1 MISSIA
7 GLQVS
12 RIHVPSKAAYE
23 AGGGTGGTVENTFRE
38 FMQEQLESNWCW
50 SACATSVGLFF
61 GTGKWTQCDTATGV
75 IEGTDCYQGQPLNC
89 CDTPDACNCYG
100 YLDDSLTYT
109 KSFNTMMSGT
119 YSSDDIEAQINLGNP
134 VCVRVAWFL
143 GGAHFLAITGF
154 SYPSADPNTFTIY
167 LQDSIYGSSSLLLS
181 EFANDYQSGGTW
193 THTYLTQ
200 PN

>member
-1 MISSIA
+1 M
-7 GLQVS
+7 
-12 RIHVPSKAAYE
+12 
-23 AGGGTGGTVENTFRE
+23 
-38 FMQEQLESNWCW
+38 
-50 SACATSVGLFF
+50 
-61 GTGKWTQCDTATGV
+61 
-75 IEGTDCYQGQPLNC
+75 
-89 CDTPDACNCYG
+89 PDACNCYG

-119 YSSDDIEAQINLGNP
+119 YSASDIETQINLGYP

-154 SYPSADPNTFTIY
+154 SYPGDDPSVFTIY
-167 LQDSIYGSSSLLLS
+167 LQDSIYGSSSILLS
-181 EFANDYQSGGTW
+181 EFASDYESGGNW